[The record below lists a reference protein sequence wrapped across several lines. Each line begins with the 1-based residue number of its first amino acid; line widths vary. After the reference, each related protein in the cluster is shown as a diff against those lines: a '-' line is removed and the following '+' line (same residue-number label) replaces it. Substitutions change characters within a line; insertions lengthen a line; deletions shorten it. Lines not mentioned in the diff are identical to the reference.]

1 LKSKKNLISQKIPIG
16 CFEIPPKKMEEPP
29 PTKKQKINPTDTME
43 DVEYDFEYEDDF
55 EENEEENISIENE
68 YYIAKAE
75 ENPNV
80 SKILFEDIISMKNE
94 K

>member
-1 LKSKKNLISQKIPIG
+1 
-16 CFEIPPKKMEEPP
+16 MEETPP
-29 PTKKQKINPTDTME
+29 AKKQKLNPKEIDTME

-55 EENEEENISIENE
+55 EENEEENVSIENE

-75 ENPNV
+75 EDVQV

>member
-1 LKSKKNLISQKIPIG
+1 
-16 CFEIPPKKMEEPP
+16 MDAP
-29 PTKKQKINPTDTME
+29 PTKKQKLNPKEIDTME

-55 EENEEENISIENE
+55 EENEEENVSIENE

-75 ENPNV
+75 EDVQV
-80 SKILFEDIISMKNE
+80 SKILFEDIISIKNE